1 MAVPGP
7 NQCFEPPVK
16 WDDCEDDDGGG
27 EIDDT
32 AAADHDYYE
41 CADGDGADDDGA
53 NDDGQDDDVHDND
66 GAYDDGQDDDGDDDD
81 GANDDGQDNDG
92 DDDDGADDGDFR
104 FAIDG
109 LTEKLHMFPCRKESE
124 TLAIIKKHL
133 PFVCISLLP
142 LWLHCLKLVFIQF
155 QQFSIWI
162 WQPIHNFLL
171 PSWFKK
177 RKIFL
182 RSSCVRRREG
192 WLACST
198 ALSSQKALKSK
209 FSIVFVFDNM
219 I

>member
-27 EIDDT
+27 EIDDN

-66 GAYDDGQDDDGDDDD
+66 GADDDGQDD
-81 GANDDGQDNDG
+81 DG

-133 PFVCISLLP
+133 PFVCISLLS
-142 LWLHCLKLVFIQF
+142 LWLHYLKLVVIQF
-155 QQFSIWI
+155 
-162 WQPIHNFLL
+162 
-171 PSWFKK
+171 
-177 RKIFL
+177 
-182 RSSCVRRREG
+182 
-192 WLACST
+192 
-198 ALSSQKALKSK
+198 
-209 FSIVFVFDNM
+209 
-219 I
+219 